1 MTAPPIQRV
10 TLADIPPDRIITIP
24 AAGLRPIADPVAL
37 IVERVRM
44 TPVRPVT
51 PVAPYFG
58 GKRNLAKRVISRI
71 ARVPHVA
78 YVEPF
83 VGMGGI
89 FLRRPFKVGSEVI
102 NDISGD
108 VVVLYRILQHHYQAF
123 MDVLRW
129 QLTSREHFERLLAE
143 NPDSLTDLRRAARF
157 LYLQRVAYGGKLRG
171 RNFGMA
177 MDGRGGR
184 FNVTTLGPLLEDVH
198 ERLAGVVIERLPW
211 HSVIPRYDRPG
222 TLFYLDPP
230 YWGCE
235 DDYGLGVFSRD
246 DFQRLAEVLG
256 AIQGRFIMT
265 LNDTPGVRDTFRGFT
280 VEGIETT
287 YTIAGKP
294 SRAAEVLISNL
305 PPDT

>member
-1 MTAPPIQRV
+1 MESSPF
-10 TLADIPPDRIITIP
+10 L
-24 AAGLRPIADPVAL
+24 
-37 IVERVRM
+37 
-44 TPVRPVT
+44 TPVRPVA

-58 GKRNLAKRVISRI
+58 GKRNLAKRVIGRI

-123 MDVLRW
+123 MDVLRR
-129 QLTSREHFERLLAE
+129 QVTSREHFERLLAE

-157 LYLQRVAYGGKLRG
+157 LYLQRVAYGGKVQG
-171 RNFGMA
+171 RNFGVA

-184 FNVTTLGPLLEDVH
+184 FNVTALAPMLEEVH
-198 ERLAGVVIERLPW
+198 DRLSGVVIERLAW
-211 HSVIPRYDRPG
+211 HALIPRYDREG

-246 DFQRLAEVLG
+246 DFAHLAGVLAG
-256 AIQGRFIMT
+256 LKGKFIMS
-265 LNDTPGVRDTFRGFT
+265 LNDTPGVRETFRQFT
-280 VEGIETT
+280 IEAVETT
-287 YTIAGKP
+287 YSVAGKP
-294 SRAAEVLISNL
+294 TKAAEVLISNL
-305 PPDT
+305 PPEDA

>member
-1 MTAPPIQRV
+1 MESSRFLTR
-10 TLADIPPDRIITIP
+10 
-24 AAGLRPIADPVAL
+24 
-37 IVERVRM
+37 
-44 TPVRPVT
+44 VRPVT

-58 GKRNLAKRVISRI
+58 GKRNLAKRVIARI
-71 ARVPHVA
+71 ARVPHLA

-89 FLRRPFKVGSEVI
+89 FLRRPFKAGSEVI

-143 NPDSLTDLRRAARF
+143 SPESLTDLRRAARF
-157 LYLQRVAYGGKLRG
+157 LYLQRVAYGGKVRG
-171 RNFGMA
+171 RNFGVA

-211 HSVIPRYDRPG
+211 DRLVPRYDRDA

-246 DFQRLAEVLG
+246 DFLRLAGVLADIKG
-256 AIQGRFIMT
+256 KFIMS
-265 LNDTPGVRDTFRGFT
+265 LNDTPGVREVFRDFT
-280 VEGIETT
+280 IEGVGTT
-287 YTIAGKP
+287 YTVAGRP
-294 SRAAEVLISNL
+294 TRAEEVLISNL
-305 PPDT
+305 PPD